1 MAKLLKHRVFISGIL
16 SPLVALVFYSL
27 DYATLTRFSTNIEKN
42 WLFRLSLSTLA
53 MTVPFLVTTALAL
66 KERRRLSLSGKIGL
80 ALATLSLGLAWKPV
94 SDGILRSKQVR
105 NMALR
110 DVAAHPTSAKGNG

>member
-1 MAKLLKHRVFISGIL
+1 
-16 SPLVALVFYSL
+16 
-27 DYATLTRFSTNIEKN
+27 
-42 WLFRLSLSTLA
+42 

-66 KERRRLSLSGKIGL
+66 KERRTLSLSGKIGL

-94 SDGILRSKQVR
+94 SDVLRLKQVP

-110 DVAAHPTSAKGNG
+110 DVAAHPTSAKGNGLGLPSRAKKRNHRHKPNCDGPG

>member
-27 DYATLTRFSTNIEKN
+27 DYATLTRFSTNPEKN

-66 KERRRLSLSGKIGL
+66 KERRTLSLSGKIGL
-80 ALATLSLGLAWKPV
+80 ALATLSLGLAWRMCAPPV
-94 SDGILRSKQVR
+94 GRR
-105 NMALR
+105 
-110 DVAAHPTSAKGNG
+110 

>member
-27 DYATLTRFSTNIEKN
+27 DYATLTRFSTNLEKN

-66 KERRRLSLSGKIGL
+66 KERRTLSLSGKICDAISGSRL
-80 ALATLSLGLAWKPV
+80 EACKRRHSAVKASTEHGATGRGRPCHV
-94 SDGILRSKQVR
+94 C
-105 NMALR
+105 
-110 DVAAHPTSAKGNG
+110 

>member
-1 MAKLLKHRVFISGIL
+1 
-16 SPLVALVFYSL
+16 
-27 DYATLTRFSTNIEKN
+27 
-42 WLFRLSLSTLA
+42 

-66 KERRRLSLSGKIGL
+66 KERRTLSQSGKIGL

-94 SDGILRSKQVR
+94 SDGILRSKQVQ

-110 DVAAHPTSAKGNG
+110 DVAAHPTSAIGNGLGLPSRAKKRNHRHKPNCDGLG